1 MEKLG
6 LLGNARVYYI
16 LGAIF
21 FLVSLGYFFA
31 PGVISKL
38 NQVGKK
44 ILWKDERSF
53 THREITGGFFLI
65 VGLLFLYVSFRLKR

>member
-21 FLVSLGYFFA
+21 FLVSLGYLFA
-31 PGVISKL
+31 PGVISKV
-38 NQVGKK
+38 NQIGKK
-44 ILWKDERSF
+44 ILFRDEWSF
-53 THREITGGFFLI
+53 THRATTGGFFLI

>member
-31 PGVISKL
+31 PRVLSKL
-38 NQVGKK
+38 NQIGEK
-44 ILWKDERSF
+44 ILFRDEWSF
-53 THREITGGFFLI
+53 THGAITGVFFLV
-65 VGLLFLYVSFRLKR
+65 VGLLLLYVSFRLQR

>member
-31 PGVISKL
+31 PGVMSKL
-38 NQVGKK
+38 NQIGKK
-44 ILWKDERSF
+44 VLWKDEGSF
-53 THREITGGFFLI
+53 THKGITGGFFLI
-65 VGLLFLYVSFRLKR
+65 IGLLFLYVSFYLKR